1 MPYNN
6 IMYQCLR
13 LQPFIDEILL
23 AEEASALGER
33 VLEGSSGAPSFVTD
47 LFNDFKLDLVQEL
60 GV

>member
-1 MPYNN
+1 
-6 IMYQCLR
+6 MYQCLR
-13 LQPFIDEILL
+13 LQPFIDDILL

-47 LFNDFKLDLVQEL
+47 LFNDFKLDIVQEL